1 MPILHVVVEL
11 STNLELRK
19 VWDHE
24 SFPHIEMVEK
34 HDGYDTVYWQVL
46 LCYSLAIVIIPF
58 VSMINH
64 EWVVHVQTITTTGD
78 KLKHSPTTFTCFF

>member
-1 MPILHVVVEL
+1 MLCFIVSFVPGFQIRQQIKYVDYLAAMPILHAVVEL

-46 LCYSLAIVIIPF
+46 LIIIRYLLC
-58 VSMINH
+58 V
-64 EWVVHVQTITTTGD
+64 
-78 KLKHSPTTFTCFF
+78 

>member
-1 MPILHVVVEL
+1 MACLLLHAVVEL

-24 SFPHIEMVEK
+24 SFPHIEVVEK

-46 LCYSLAIVIIPF
+46 LCYLLAIIA
-58 VSMINH
+58 
-64 EWVVHVQTITTTGD
+64 
-78 KLKHSPTTFTCFF
+78 TFCKYDQS